1 MVGYC
6 LLHMRPTCVKHPGS
20 YDLRSMP
27 LPNTVYSP
35 YSHISVTRPFRSD
48 HTARRIWAW
57 LAPTRWTEP
66 KETKVARSFLSLGIS
81 SKRWSFSTQYH
92 PGKTIH
98 SSHSVWHNACGMT
111 RVTMYKHTH
120 THTHTQLLH
129 TQPDWK
135 KRSICGNKLV
145 GVGVNII
152 KLPLWLW
159 RLRLW
164 FHDPDFG
171 GTQDSGM

>member
-1 MVGYC
+1 MTFEVC
-6 LLHMRPTCVKHPGS
+6 
-20 YDLRSMP
+20 
-27 LPNTVYSP
+27 
-35 YSHISVTRPFRSD
+35 PFRILFTPHILIFLWRD
-48 HTARRIWAW
+48 HFGPTIRPGGSERDLLLRDGPSRRKPKWPDHFFRWAFIRTMERLYVVPSW
-57 LAPTRWTEP
+57 KDDTF
-66 KETKVARSFLSLGIS
+66 VALRVAQRALNE
-81 SKRWSFSTQYH
+81 WH
-92 PGKTIH
+92 
-98 SSHSVWHNACGMT
+98 VWPCI
-111 RVTMYKHTH
+111 KHTH
-120 THTHTQLLH
+120 THATPTQ
-129 TQPDWK
+129 QQDCK